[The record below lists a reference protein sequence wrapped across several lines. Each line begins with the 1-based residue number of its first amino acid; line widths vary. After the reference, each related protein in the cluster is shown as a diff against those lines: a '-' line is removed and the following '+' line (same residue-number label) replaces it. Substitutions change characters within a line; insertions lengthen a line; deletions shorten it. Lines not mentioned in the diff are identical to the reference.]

1 MLDFINTNNLIQSCT
16 VCVGQSQQS
25 QLFLIH
31 LCYVFDVLPHWTL
44 SPLAHDIC
52 RWTSCWR
59 HEPRPGMDEEQK
71 GGLFSLTTV
80 FNKKPRF
87 LTVQVCVCVFKT
99 GLQPAMLP
107 QAG

>member
-1 MLDFINTNNLIQSCT
+1 
-16 VCVGQSQQS
+16 
-25 QLFLIH
+25 
-31 LCYVFDVLPHWTL
+31 
-44 SPLAHDIC
+44 
-52 RWTSCWR
+52 
-59 HEPRPGMDEEQK
+59 MDEEQK

-87 LTVQVCVCVFKT
+87 VTVQVCVCVFKT